1 MIRVDQCGE
10 VYLSGLV
17 MAQKR
22 TGLKNTTTSADW
34 TRWNVKY
41 TNLFADLTHK
51 FNDSWSAKLSYS
63 HGKRDANS
71 KLLYVSGSVDKNTG
85 LGLSPYASAYDLEIE
100 QDNAS
105 LQLNGSFD
113 LWGLEQKVVL
123 GYQYSNQDFTA
134 YARSTDTKWKLV
146 ISLNG
151 TAACL
156 SQCGMHLH
164 SMRNIILNKMHY
176 SLRLI

>member
-1 MIRVDQCGE
+1 DLSE
-10 VYLSGLV
+10 NTLLSGGV
-17 MAQKR
+17 TYQEDDPRGPMWG
-22 TGLKNTTTSADW
+22 GLPVWFSDGTKTNWSKNITTSADW

-51 FNDSWSAKLSYS
+51 FNDNWSAKLSYS

-85 LGLSPYASAYDLEIE
+85 LGLSPYASAYDLEVE

-113 LWGLEQKVVL
+113 L
-123 GYQYSNQDFTA
+123 
-134 YARSTDTKWKLV
+134 
-146 ISLNG
+146 
-151 TAACL
+151 
-156 SQCGMHLH
+156 
-164 SMRNIILNKMHY
+164 
-176 SLRLI
+176 